1 MIGIIYK
8 TTNLINLKIYIG
20 SDTKNNGNGDPEY
33 LGSGLLLKKSIE
45 KYGKENFRKEVI
57 DECYT
62 MEELKTS
69 ETKNIKLY
77 DSNNRKIGYNISSGY
92 WGGDTLTNHPDIARI
107 REKISI
113 KTLENSY
120 KISKSKKE
128 LYLNES
134 DADKIRR
141 KEIIKKSMVN
151 RDISY
156 LTDPEYRNNLSEG
169 LKNSENFKI
178 YNDARI
184 GSKRGKYSINQET
197 HKISRFKKI
206 NCIKSENF
214 KKILESLIDKDHS
227 TFSCYYQVYMHIEG
241 SKKIEGLDEFLNYLE
256 ENIGSGYLTL
266 RAIKKEYVRL
276 GLSGLKLGKSSVVV
290 KSIYNF
296 KEFGAYPSRIVEYK
310 KIKELHNA

>member
-1 MIGIIYK
+1 MTGIVYK

-57 DECYT
+57 DKCYT

-69 ETKNIKLY
+69 ETKNIKLH

-92 WGGDTLTNHPDIARI
+92 WGGDTLTNHPDIAKI
-107 REKISI
+107 REKISV

-134 DADKIRR
+134 DEDKIKR
-141 KEIIKKSMVN
+141 KESIKKSMSN
-151 RDISY
+151 RDVSY
-156 LTDPEYRNNLSEG
+156 LKDPEYINNLSDG
-169 LKNSENFKI
+169 LKNSKNFKM

-184 GSKRGKYSINQET
+184 GSKRGKYLINHET
-197 HKISRFKKI
+197 YKTSRSEKI
-206 NCIKSENF
+206 NCIKSEDL
-214 KKILESLIDKDHS
+214 KKILLSIINSDHS

-241 SKKIEGLDEFLNYLE
+241 SKKIEGLNEFLNYLE

-266 RAIKKEYVRL
+266 KSIKKEYERL
-276 GLSGLKLGKSSVVV
+276 GLTGSKLGKSSVVV

-296 KEFGAYPSRIVEYK
+296 KEFGAYPSRIVEYRK
-310 KIKELHNA
+310 NKGIDQC